1 VNFKSL
7 IFPSLQSRA
16 LLAVAALAMLA
27 ACSSTPDRPKA
38 ADIKPGAALLSV
50 HQVWSSQIGEVGFAL
65 QPAVN
70 DNAITL
76 ASSNGTVASVNAKT
90 GQDFWRTDVGTPISA
105 GVGSDG
111 KLSAVVTRANE
122 LVTLDNGK
130 VLWRQRLRAQVFT
143 APLVA
148 GGRVFLLAADRSISA
163 YDGTTG
169 RKLWTQ
175 SRPGEAL
182 ILRHSGVMLP
192 VGDTLVV
199 GLSGRLAGLN
209 PLNGSV
215 RWEAAIATPR
225 GTNDVERLVDLV
237 GPAARNG
244 ALVCARAFQA
254 AVGCVNTARGQSVWS
269 KQANGAEGLQGDET
283 LVFGTESD
291 GRVAAWLQSNGERS
305 WTSDRLQYRALS
317 APLVIG
323 RSIAIGDGTG
333 LVHLLARADGSVL
346 ASLTTDGSA
355 VSTTPALV
363 GQTMVVVTRK
373 GGIFGFQPD

>member
-1 VNFKSL
+1 MNLKSL
-7 IFPSLQSRA
+7 FSPNLRVRA
-16 LLAVAALAMLA
+16 VLAVFLAALIS

-38 ADIKPGAALLSV
+38 AEIKPGAALLAV
-50 HQVWSSQIGEVGFAL
+50 RQAWSSQIGEVAFAL
-65 QPAVN
+65 QSAVN

-76 ASSNGTVASVNAKT
+76 AASNGTVVSLNAKT
-90 GQDFWRTDVGTPISA
+90 GQDFWRTDVGAPISA

-111 KLSAVVTRANE
+111 KLAAVVTRANE
-122 LVTLDNGK
+122 LVALDNGK

-148 GGRVFLLAADRSISA
+148 GGRVFLLSADRSISA
-163 YDGTTG
+163 YDGATG
-169 RKLWTQ
+169 RRLWTQ

-182 ILRHSGVMLP
+182 ILRHAGVMLP

-215 RWEAAIATPR
+215 RWEAPIATPR

-254 AVGCVNTARGQSVWS
+254 AVGCVNTGRGQTVWS
-269 KQANGAEGLQGDET
+269 KPASGAEGLQSDDT
-283 LVFGTESD
+283 LVFGTEND
-291 GRVAAWLQSNGERS
+291 GRVAAWLQSSGERS
-305 WTSDRLQYRALS
+305 WLSDRLQYRALS

-323 RSIAIGDGTG
+323 RSIAVGDGTG
-333 LVHLLARADGSVL
+333 LVHLLARTDGTLL
-346 ASLTTDGSA
+346 ASLATDGSA

-373 GGIFGFQPD
+373 GGVFGFLPE